1 MFYCLSSFRSSSF
14 AFCFPDFV
22 FDIYVYVY
30 RYTVLSYIVVIFHVF
45 LAILFMLFFATL
57 CYYFVFGFS
66 SSDSCH
72 FIFKDFLFHW
82 LIISRVSFSYYCP
95 LVLDFLYP
103 SPDSFSGFPLL
114 SKPGGFVLQART
126 DYNGAIWRLG
136 IGHTVVS
143 IGSKLGGLILA

>member
-14 AFCFPDFV
+14 AFCFRDFV

-95 LVLDFLYP
+95 LVLDFRLP
-103 SPDSFSGFPLL
+103 VPTLFLVFLFFRNQGVSFY
-114 SKPGGFVLQART
+114 KPGRIIMVLF
-126 DYNGAIWRLG
+126 GGLVLG
-136 IGHTVVS
+136 I
-143 IGSKLGGLILA
+143 L